1 MVTFSLKE
9 REKKMN
15 KKSSGQKLSTQA
27 SKIMRSNNSSQIQ
40 KSLAASVLSQR
51 NTDYMFPKTKEDTVA
66 TISEQLGAYREI
78 KERVEDLE
86 KRIEMLDKIQVY
98 DRELTNVRAE
108 KVRTET
114 VLKCIDIEEN
124 IIRLKGRE
132 SELESVEKEADE
144 AKKEQKILQ
153 DELQT
158 IRDERARVQAEL
170 NNSNINYDFR
180 IVLRRITDIR

>member
-1 MVTFSLKE
+1 
-9 REKKMN
+9 MN
-15 KKSSGQKLSTQA
+15 
-27 SKIMRSNNSSQIQ
+27 
-40 KSLAASVLSQR
+40 SLAR
-51 NTDYMFPKTKEDTVA
+51 T
-66 TISEQLGAYREI
+66 EI

-144 AKKEQKILQ
+144 AKKN
-153 DELQT
+153 
-158 IRDERARVQAEL
+158 RR
-170 NNSNINYDFR
+170 YFR
-180 IVLRRITDIR
+180 TNCRRYGMKEPGYRQN